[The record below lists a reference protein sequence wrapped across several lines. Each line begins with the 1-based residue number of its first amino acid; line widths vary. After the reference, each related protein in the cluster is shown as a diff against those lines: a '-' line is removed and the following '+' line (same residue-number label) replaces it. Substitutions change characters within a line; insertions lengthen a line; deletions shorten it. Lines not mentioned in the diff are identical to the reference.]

1 MSFNSTPMPET
12 SIIIRTYN
20 EEKHLP
26 ELFRRLAEQEYRNFE
41 TVVVDSG
48 SIDRTR
54 DIASTC
60 ADRLVSI
67 RKHDFSFGYS
77 LNEGIRN
84 SIGRSIA
91 TVPPPATPADP
102 SWLGNLVEPLRDSHT
117 AMVYGRQQGVSQS
130 KFGEFLDFTRTFGIK
145 KEVLKPPKFLAN
157 NANSS
162 IRRDLWNRYSFDET
176 LPGLEDVDWAKHW
189 MEEGYVVVYEP
200 SANIHHIHEETWTQ
214 VRHRYY
220 REGQAARWIGITSR
234 RDLPRELSRELAC
247 FFGDLVQSVKQGIF
261 TQKAA
266 EIIRF
271 RYEKTVGLVSGIWDG
286 SLMEDPRLRE
296 QLLFDKPYRA
306 VSIQAPREA
315 VIQSFG
321 VPELKP
327 GEVLVRV
334 AYEGVC
340 ATDLEIFEGKL
351 GYFKTGMAKYPIV
364 PGHEFSGTVVAKGA
378 RVTELTE
385 NDPVVVECIQGCGE
399 CDSCHQGNAIGCASR
414 TEVGVIGR
422 NGGYAE
428 YMITPARFVHRLPAS
443 ISLMQ
448 AILCEPL
455 AGVLKGLRRL
465 GTAMPGQK
473 PARSAVIGA
482 GPIGHLAALAL
493 AHGGHDVVVFDRNPD
508 RLSHLNRRGIAAEQ
522 DLQKVASFD
531 TIIEAT
537 GDAQAL
543 DTILHHSRAGA
554 TILLLGLPYA
564 RRDFNFESVVSYD
577 KTIIGSVGSTA
588 ADFDQAIALLPEI
601 DSGAFFECILPF
613 AEFHQAWNTARSGKH
628 LKVVL
633 EINALITR

>member
-1 MSFNSTPMPET
+1 MNET
-12 SIIIRTYN
+12 SIVIRTYN

-26 ELFRRLAEQEYRNFE
+26 ELFRRLNEQEYQDFE
-41 TVVVDSG
+41 TIVVDSG

-54 DIASTC
+54 DIAALR
-60 ADRLVSI
+60 ADRLI
-67 RKHDFSFGYS
+67 QIHKHDFTFGYS
-77 LNEGIRN
+77 LNEGIR
-84 SIGRSIA
+84 SGEGRFIA
-91 TVPPPATPADP
+91 IISAHAMPADRF
-102 SWLGNLVEPLRDSHT
+102 WLANLISPLREDRT
-117 AMVYGRQQGVSQS
+117 AMVYGRQQGVEQS
-130 KFGEFLDFTRTFGIK
+130 KFGEFLDFTRTFGSR
-145 KEVLKPPKFLAN
+145 KEVLRPPDFFAN
-157 NANSS
+157 NANSA
-162 IRRDLWNRYSFDET
+162 IRRDLWNQYMFDET
-176 LPGLEDVDWAKHW
+176 LPGLEDIDWAKHW
-189 MEEGYVVVYEP
+189 MQKDYIVVYEP
-200 SANIHHIHEETWTQ
+200 SASIYHAHEETWSQ

-220 REGQAARWIGITSR
+220 REGQAAKWIGVIGR
-234 RDLPRELSRELAC
+234 RHLPREVCREAAY
-247 FFGDLVQSVKQGIF
+247 FFGDLGHALRQGMLVQR
-261 TQKAA
+261 AA
-266 EIIRF
+266 EILRF
-271 RYEKTVGLVSGIWDG
+271 RYEKTAGRIGGIWDG
-286 SLMEDPRLRE
+286 SRMENPRSRE
-296 QLLFDKPYRA
+296 QLLFDKPYKA
-306 VSIQAPREA
+306 VTIQAPREA

-455 AGVLKGLRRL
+455 AVVLKGLRRL
-465 GTAMPGQK
+465 GTAMRGQK
-473 PARSAVIGA
+473 AARCAVIGA

-543 DTILHHSRAGA
+543 ETILHHSRAGA

-588 ADFDQAIALLPEI
+588 ADFDQAIGLLPEI

-633 EINALITR
+633 EINALVTR

>member
-1 MSFNSTPMPET
+1 MSET
-12 SIIIRTYN
+12 SIVIRTYN

-26 ELFRRLAEQEYRNFE
+26 ELFRRLNEQEYQDFE
-41 TVVVDSG
+41 TIVVDSG

-54 DIASTC
+54 DIAALR
-60 ADRLVSI
+60 ADRLI
-67 RKHDFSFGYS
+67 QIHKHDFTFGYS
-77 LNEGIRN
+77 LNEGIR
-84 SIGRSIA
+84 SSEGRFIA
-91 TVPPPATPADP
+91 IISAHAMPADRF
-102 SWLGNLVEPLRDSHT
+102 WLANLISPLREDRT
-117 AMVYGRQQGVSQS
+117 AMVYGRQQGVEQS
-130 KFGEFLDFTRTFGIK
+130 KFGEFLDFTRTFGSR
-145 KEVLKPPKFLAN
+145 KEVLRPPDFFAN
-157 NANSS
+157 NANSA
-162 IRRDLWNRYSFDET
+162 IRRDLWNQYMFDET
-176 LPGLEDVDWAKHW
+176 LPGLEDIDWAKHW
-189 MEEGYVVVYEP
+189 MQKDYIVVYEP
-200 SANIHHIHEETWTQ
+200 SASIYHAHEETWSQ

-220 REGQAARWIGITSR
+220 REGQAAKWIGVIGR
-234 RDLPRELSRELAC
+234 RHLPREVCREAAY
-247 FFGDLVQSVKQGIF
+247 FFGDLGHALRQGMLVQR
-261 TQKAA
+261 AA
-266 EIIRF
+266 EILRF
-271 RYEKTVGLVSGIWDG
+271 RYEKTVGRIGGIWDG
-286 SLMEDPRLRE
+286 SRMENPRSRE
-296 QLLFDKPYRA
+296 QLLFDKPYKA
-306 VSIQAPREA
+306 VTIQAPREA

-364 PGHEFSGTVVAKGA
+364 PGHEFSGTVVAKGV

-455 AGVLKGLRRL
+455 AVVLKGLRRL

-473 PARSAVIGA
+473 TARCAVIGA

-633 EINALITR
+633 EINALVTR